1 MFKSTMHSAVP
12 ATFNMALLFD
22 SLSVN
27 KVERSK
33 FISFLINKN
42 IRDYRIAADESLN
55 KGHSFCD
62 LSFDLVHHLFESIN
76 FHQLF
81 GLSNQ
86 EDILQKKVDVY
97 NGIVNRLNLAMLDEY
112 RDALISDTRE
122 YAHKFRLYIK
132 PLIMRSVDLHKSMD
146 EFNTVEEGVYVFW
159 KTVDHVIFTNKVKH
173 ELEQLKTVKANQ

>member
-1 MFKSTMHSAVP
+1 MLKSTMHSGVP

-33 FISFLINKN
+33 FVSFLINKN

-62 LSFDLVHHLFESIN
+62 LSFDLAHHLFESIN

-81 GLSNQ
+81 GLSKQ
-86 EDILQKKVDVY
+86 EDIVQKKIDVY
-97 NGIVNRLNLAMLDEY
+97 NGVVDHLKFAMLEEC
-112 RDALISDTRE
+112 RDAAINDARE
-122 YAHKFRLYIK
+122 YAHKLRLYMK
-132 PLIMRSVDLHKSMD
+132 PLIMRSIDLHKSMD

-159 KTVDHVIFTNKVKH
+159 KTVDHVIFTIKVKH
-173 ELEQLKTVKANQ
+173 ELEQLKTIRANH